1 MMELPISKD
10 IKEYYKKQN
19 IEFTDSE
26 RATLIWNSLLPFN
39 EKLEAL
45 QDILD
50 STADEVLKEQ
60 IEKRLEIEREMQ
72 RTFMIHDSDYVHSV
86 MLDDAKNSDSVFAS
100 IDAAILYG
108 KENCEKTFKIS
119 KAILEDKL
127 EADMEERI
135 LLGGEAEFKKDG
147 AMIYCACYH
156 SKEIVVTIN
165 NAIDPTCFEDA
176 YIPVLN
182 PFEYGDIVHIMGD
195 SRPAI
200 VVVSQ
205 EQWKV
210 TKERQKQSMFPL
222 NYDSND
228 LTVEFLYP
236 DGEFS
241 HGHPDI
247 FILEK
252 VIQWEDEKEWKLL
265 QAVSNLMKGKGW
277 VEEVLN
283 RYHDIIGIRDNA

>member
-1 MMELPISKD
+1 MS
-10 IKEYYKKQN
+10 
-19 IEFTDSE
+19 
-26 RATLIWNSLLPFN
+26 R
-39 EKLEAL
+39 
-45 QDILD
+45 
-50 STADEVLKEQ
+50 
-60 IEKRLEIEREMQ
+60 
-72 RTFMIHDSDYVHSV
+72 DSDYVHSV
-86 MLDDAKNSDSVFAS
+86 IVDDSTEADGVFISV
-100 IDAAILYG
+100 DEAILYG

-127 EADMEERI
+127 ESDTKERV

-156 SKEIVVTIN
+156 SKEIEVTIS
-165 NAIDPTCFEDA
+165 NAVDSTGFEDA

-252 VIQWEDEKEWKLL
+252 VTQWGDEKEWKLL
-265 QAVSNLMKGKGW
+265 QAISELMKGNGW
-277 VEEVLN
+277 VEEVFSS
-283 RYHDIIGIRDNA
+283 YRDNKWDKR